1 MSTQWVVLFDNE
13 GLDSLLPWGELA
25 QDRILEKLSG
35 GEMKAENPQH
45 IVSRLMLR
53 ARFNQ
58 QRSPEVWTYETDN
71 DIMYDEMRSL
81 WESNPQY
88 MADLIR
94 EKGEQLY
101 GDKPGTKR
109 KQVIV

>member
-13 GLDSLLPWGELA
+13 GLDSLIPWGDIA

-35 GEMKAENPQH
+35 GNTKAENPQH

-53 ARFNQ
+53 ARFNP
-58 QRSPEVWTYETDN
+58 QRFPEVWTYQSEE
-71 DIMYDEMRSL
+71 DIPYDEMRSL
-81 WESNPQY
+81 WEANPQY

-94 EKGEQLY
+94 VKGDQLF

>member
-13 GLDSLLPWGELA
+13 GLDSLVPWGDLA
-25 QDRILEKLSG
+25 QDRMITKLSG
-35 GEMKAENPQH
+35 GEIKSENPQH

-53 ARFNQ
+53 ARFNA
-58 QRSPEVWTYETDN
+58 QRSPEVWTYQTDT
-71 DIMYDEMRSL
+71 DIEYNEMRSL
-81 WESNPQY
+81 WEANPQY

-94 EKGEQLY
+94 VKGDQLF

>member
-1 MSTQWVVLFDNE
+1 MCTQWVVLFDTE
-13 GLDSLLPWGELA
+13 GLDSLVPWGDLA
-25 QDRILEKLSG
+25 QDRMMTKLSG
-35 GEMKAENPQH
+35 GEMKSENPQH

-53 ARFNQ
+53 ARFNS
-58 QRSPEVWTYETDN
+58 QRSPEVWIYQTDT
-71 DIMYDEMRSL
+71 DIDYNEMQEL
-81 WESNPQY
+81 WEADPQY

-94 EKGEQLY
+94 VKGEQLH

>member
-13 GLDSLLPWGELA
+13 GLDTLVPWGELVA
-25 QDRILEKLSG
+25 DRMMTTLSG
-35 GEMKAENPQH
+35 GNIQSENPQH

-53 ARFNQ
+53 PRFNE
-58 QRSPEVWTYETDN
+58 QRFPEVWTYQTDN
-71 DIMYDEMRSL
+71 DIEYSEMRSL
-81 WESNPQY
+81 WEVNPQY

-94 EKGEQLY
+94 EKGEQLH

>member
-13 GLDSLLPWGELA
+13 GLDSLIPWGDIA
-25 QDRILEKLSG
+25 QDRMMTKLSG
-35 GEMKAENPQH
+35 GEIKSENPQH
-45 IVSRLMLR
+45 IVSRMMLR
-53 ARFNQ
+53 ARFNT
-58 QRSPEVWTYETDN
+58 QRSPEVWTYQTDT
-71 DIMYDEMRSL
+71 DIEYSEMQSL
-81 WESNPQY
+81 WEVNPQY

-94 EKGEQLY
+94 TKGEQLY